1 MSVVSASVDLS
12 LIQSFPTVNV
22 GGNSSLQFSKISVR
36 EDYRKH
42 WNIGLNDFIC
52 LTKGG
57 ELVRDTLYRIG
68 GLGTPRLGVD
78 EYFMLL
84 KHVEAHYP
92 DDITKDQTRKPH
104 LKDMWCILDKNGNEK
119 IEFDQFSHPYLI
131 KDSLIYSLD
140 RKYYNVETKE
150 LYCYASSSIQS
161 SEFLF
166 LENSFD
172 EDKAKRGVMKIHKKS
187 GKFELFT

>member
-1 MSVVSASVDLS
+1 MSAVSTSIDLS
-12 LIQSFPTVNV
+12 LLPSFPTVNV
-22 GGNSSLQFSKISVR
+22 GGNPSLEFSKISIR
-36 EDYRKH
+36 EDYRQQ
-42 WNIGLNDFIC
+42 WNIHQNDFIC

-68 GLGTPRLGVD
+68 GMGSPKLGKC
-78 EYFMLL
+78 EYFMIL

-92 DDITKDQTRKPH
+92 DNITKDQTRKPH
-104 LKDMWCILDKNGNEK
+104 LESRWCILDKDGNEK
-119 IEFDQFSHPYLI
+119 VEFEAYTSAYLI
-131 KDSLIYSLD
+131 KDSCIYSVD

-172 EDKAKRGVMKIHKKS
+172 DDKAKRGVMKIHKKS
-187 GKFELFT
+187 GKWELFT